1 MHEASIAKDALD
13 ILRET
18 LNDDP
23 CLRGKKVKEIVF
35 TQGWPHTVCPESFEL
50 FFSEMVK
57 GTPLE
62 NTRITFVESELKELL
77 LTSIEVDDEDHSS

>member
-18 LNDDP
+18 LNEDP
-23 CLRGKKVKEIVF
+23 CLRGKRVKEVVF

-57 GTPLE
+57 NTPLE
-62 NTRITFVESELKELL
+62 NAKITFVESEARELL
-77 LTSIEVDDEDHSS
+77 LTSIEVDDEDHRS

>member
-1 MHEASIAKDALD
+1 MHEASIAKDALE

-18 LNDDP
+18 LNLDP

-57 GTPLE
+57 NTPLE
-62 NTRITFVESELKELL
+62 NAKVTFIESEGTELL
-77 LTSIEVDDEDHSS
+77 LKSIEVEDENHSP